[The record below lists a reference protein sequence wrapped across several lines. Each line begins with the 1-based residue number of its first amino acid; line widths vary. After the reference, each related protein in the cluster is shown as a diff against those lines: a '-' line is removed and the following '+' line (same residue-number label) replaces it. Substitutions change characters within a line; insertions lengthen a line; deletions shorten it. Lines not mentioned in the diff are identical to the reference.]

1 LYDAS
6 KRLEQGRQPGLWH
19 SLSAWKASIG
29 QISIFAGVLLVLEM
43 LWGRAAM
50 IVFAI
55 SFDGIPQWDGSVADL
70 LHGDN
75 LTFLVAYT
83 AVGSI
88 FAGLIY
94 AISAISMPLMMDRS
108 VDAVTAGLTSMR
120 LVLSQMPVMV
130 FWGFLIT
137 ALVVLGHASWHA
149 YKQVMSLVGPQG

>member
-1 LYDAS
+1 MSDS
-6 KRLEQGRQPGLWH
+6 PTIRNH
-19 SLSAWKASIG
+19 
-29 QISIFAGVLLVLEM
+29 
-43 LWGRAAM
+43 AAF
-50 IVFAI
+50 I
-55 SFDGIPQWDGSVADL
+55 WSVADL